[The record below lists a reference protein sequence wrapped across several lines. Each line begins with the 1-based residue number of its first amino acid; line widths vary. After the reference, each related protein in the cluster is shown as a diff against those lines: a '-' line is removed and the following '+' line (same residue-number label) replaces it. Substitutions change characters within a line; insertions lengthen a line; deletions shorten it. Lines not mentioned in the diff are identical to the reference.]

1 VGQAWGGKLPHAYT
15 VRKQIS
21 PDDRPLYAL
30 ENPTL
35 EVCIFFRL
43 SLSVPTK
50 KSRPK
55 FQIPLNQDNNGDWES
70 WLSFFANGVRET
82 SDNAVETANQLIETM
97 KQDRNEI
104 QQRFPRVASSILRV
118 HEVLSDKIVLPII
131 AISKESG
138 ISYPTV
144 RKALDKL
151 ADLGMGKEVPGVSRN
166 RTFVY
171 SKYIRILN
179 EGIDTE

>member
-55 FQIPLNQDNNGDWES
+55 FQIPLNQD
-70 WLSFFANGVRET
+70 SFSQNSFIKLLV
-82 SDNAVETANQLIETM
+82 DL
-97 KQDRNEI
+97 KEI
-104 QQRFPRVASSILRV
+104 
-118 HEVLSDKIVLPII
+118 
-131 AISKESG
+131 
-138 ISYPTV
+138 
-144 RKALDKL
+144 
-151 ADLGMGKEVPGVSRN
+151 
-166 RTFVY
+166 
-171 SKYIRILN
+171 
-179 EGIDTE
+179 